1 MCCALRNFYICAISC
16 AFLWLAPPAQVC
28 DLVTKQVNFTS
39 ATCVGIAPITVQ
51 LCAGSCPSMDQ
62 AQLYDPISKVTH
74 KLESI
79 YVNQSVGQCIMVSES
94 VCITVS
100 ESVYVT
106 ASQ

>member
-1 MCCALRNFYICAISC
+1 
-16 AFLWLAPPAQVC
+16 
-28 DLVTKQVNFTS
+28 
-39 ATCVGIAPITVQ
+39 
-51 LCAGSCPSMDQ
+51 MDQ